1 MTSIE
6 AAVQTFGQNEDHVVR
21 IGMLDEKT
29 DGCHG
34 ASVAVYAEYQGQGA
48 NNYRIYQ
55 IWRRRLVVTNAVR
68 RRRLIAAIYQ
78 RWPPT
83 NHAPPP
89 IATNNVREENMKGSM
104 AIVGVRLLAIWDFN
118 DSSLF
123 AFVAAHLKMLCSRS
137 SIDVFFS
144 GFYRSKLE
152 LTYLTSMM

>member
-48 NNYRIYQ
+48 SNYRVYQ
-55 IWRRRLVVTNAVR
+55 IRRRRLAINAVR
-68 RRRLIAAIYQ
+68 RRRLIAAIYP

-83 NHAPPP
+83 NRAPPP
-89 IATNNVREENMKGSM
+89 TIATNNVREENMKGSM
-104 AIVGVRLLAIWDFN
+104 AIVGVRLLAIWDFD

-123 AFVAAHLKMLCSRS
+123 AFVATHVVFCSPLRCAPS

-144 GFYRSKLE
+144 RF
-152 LTYLTSMM
+152 